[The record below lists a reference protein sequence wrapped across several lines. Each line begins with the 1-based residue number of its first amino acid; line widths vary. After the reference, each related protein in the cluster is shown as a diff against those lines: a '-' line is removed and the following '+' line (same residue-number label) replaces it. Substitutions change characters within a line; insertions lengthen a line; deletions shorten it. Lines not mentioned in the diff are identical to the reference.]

1 MMSRLLAERMAVL
14 VMAITLGA
22 CGDSPTA
29 PSAGITGVWV
39 GTMTGWPGVGTMR
52 FEVTERGPGVS
63 GTFTLTLP
71 DPSLHRSGSVTG
83 LVSGAL
89 VNLTFTPVSALV
101 CSSTVTL
108 SGALSATMTSTGE
121 RMTGSYSSFTCGSA
135 IGGAIDVQRQ

>member
-1 MMSRLLAERMAVL
+1 MMSRMLAKRCAVL
-14 VMAITLGA
+14 AMVVTIGA

-29 PSAGITGVWV
+29 PSGGIAGVWV
-39 GTMTGWPGVGTMR
+39 GTMTGWPGVATIR
-52 FEVTERGPGVS
+52 FEVVESGPGVS

-71 DPSLHRSGSVTG
+71 DPSLNRSGSVTG

-89 VNLTFTPVSALV
+89 VNLTFTPASALV
-101 CSSTVTL
+101 CSPTVTL

-135 IGGAIDVQRQ
+135 IAGTIDVQRQ